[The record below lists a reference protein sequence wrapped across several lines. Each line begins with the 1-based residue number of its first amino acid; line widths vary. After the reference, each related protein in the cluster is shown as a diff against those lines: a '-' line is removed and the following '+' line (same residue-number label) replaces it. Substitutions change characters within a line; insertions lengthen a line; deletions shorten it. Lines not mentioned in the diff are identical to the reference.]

1 MAGMRLTAW
10 EEERLI
16 IFSAAELARRHRA
29 AGLVLNAPEAVAII
43 CDTLLEAARAGRSL
57 AEIEAAGM
65 GAVAPADVMD
75 GVRELVDEVRLE
87 VLIGDG
93 TRLVVLV
100 DPLGAGAP
108 ASVAGPGAII
118 AGPDRS
124 DLVPDDRER
133 RSLVVRSSSRR
144 SIRVSSHH
152 PFERVNA
159 RLEFDRAAATGF
171 RLDLPAGM
179 SESWAPGETR
189 TIALVRYAGSGGDA
203 PGDGR

>member
-1 MAGMRLTAW
+1 MAIMRLTAW

-16 IFSAAELARRHRA
+16 IFAAAELARRHRA

-43 CDTLLEAARAGRSL
+43 CDAVLEAARAGRSL
-57 AEIEAAGM
+57 SEIESAGM

-87 VLIGDG
+87 VLVDDG

-108 ASVAGPGAII
+108 PAVGGPGAIVAGPGRADLI
-118 AGPDRS
+118 PDE
-124 DLVPDDRER
+124 RER
-133 RSLVVRSSSRR
+133 RSMVVRSSSRR

-159 RLEFDRAAATGF
+159 RLEFDRAAAVGF
-171 RLDLPAGM
+171 RLDLPAGV
-179 SESWAPGETR
+179 SEAWAPGESKA
-189 TIALVRYAGSGGDA
+189 IVLVRYAGSGGDA
-203 PGDGR
+203 KGDGR

>member
-29 AGLVLNAPEAVAII
+29 AGLALNAPEVVAII
-43 CDTLLEAARAGRSL
+43 CDALLEAARAGRSL
-57 AEIEAAGM
+57 AEVEAAGQ
-65 GAVAPADVMD
+65 GAVALSEVMD

-87 VLIGDG
+87 VLVDDG

-108 ASVAGPGAII
+108 SAVGGPGAVVAGPG
-118 AGPDRS
+118 RS
-124 DLVPDDRER
+124 DLVRDDRER
-133 RSLVVRSSSRR
+133 RTLTVRSSSQR

-152 PFERVNA
+152 PFERVNL
-159 RLEFDRAAATGF
+159 RLEFDRAAAVGF
-171 RLDLPAGM
+171 RLDLPAGR
-179 SESWAPGETR
+179 SESWAPGESKTVV
-189 TIALVRYAGSGGDA
+189 LVRYAGSGGDT